1 MVSEGRSC
9 EIGGNSREAC
19 EARREDEGEGPA
31 EHPSPS
37 KKRSNIPDTVS
48 NVVNVTETKTKCS
61 VA

>member
-9 EIGGNSREAC
+9 EIGGNSREACEEAC

-37 KKRSNIPDTVS
+37 K
-48 NVVNVTETKTKCS
+48 
-61 VA
+61 

>member
-48 NVVNVTETKTKCS
+48 NVS
-61 VA
+61 VR